1 MPMGHHRSGKPQVWN
16 GSGMASLSS
25 SQRRKAME
33 DAAARAREQR
43 TEWPSSVQREGEEN
57 KHTYRLADA
66 EWAKRMAASKL
77 RC

>member
-1 MPMGHHRSGKPQVWN
+1 MPIGHHRSGKPQVWN
-16 GSGMASLSS
+16 GSGMASLSP

-33 DAAARAREQR
+33 NAADRAREQR
-43 TEWPSSVQREGEEN
+43 TGWPSSVQREGEEN

-66 EWAKRMAASKL
+66 EWAKRMAASKS

>member
-1 MPMGHHRSGKPQVWN
+1 MGHHRSGKPQVWN

-43 TEWPSSVQREGEEN
+43 TGWPSSVQREGEEN

>member
-43 TEWPSSVQREGEEN
+43 TGWPSSVQREGEEN

-66 EWAKRMAASKL
+66 EWAKRMAASKS

>member
-1 MPMGHHRSGKPQVWN
+1 MPIGHHRSGKPQVWN
-16 GSGMASLSS
+16 GSGMASLSP

-33 DAAARAREQR
+33 NAADRAREQR
-43 TEWPSSVQREGEEN
+43 TGWPSSVQREGEEN